1 MVMGIGMLITTQGLG
16 EYDNIEPSPSSSS
29 TLVVS
34 FKQRF
39 EAEKLFYGSKD
50 IPGVGKVEMSWV
62 SSTTAT
68 SAKAGRR
75 DDDDVKMDG
84 ASEDG
89 TSGVEKMGAA
99 TNGGV
104 GGGGG
109 GKAAEQ
115 DFDVAEED
123 FDVA

>member
-1 MVMGIGMLITTQGLG
+1 MLIMTQGLG
-16 EYDNIEPSPSSSS
+16 EYDNIEPSLSSSS

-62 SSTTAT
+62 SVAASSTRL
-68 SAKAGRR
+68 GRG
-75 DDDDVKMDG
+75 DDDDVKMEG
-84 ASEDG
+84 ASGDG
-89 TSGVEKMGAA
+89 TGGIEKMGAA
-99 TNGGV
+99 TNGG

>member
-1 MVMGIGMLITTQGLG
+1 MGMLIRIQGLG

-29 TLVVS
+29 TLFVS

-62 SSTTAT
+62 SSTAPT
-68 SAKAGRR
+68 SAKPDRR
-75 DDDDVKMDG
+75 DDDDIKMEG

-89 TSGVEKMGAA
+89 TGEDEKMGAA
-99 TNGGV
+99 ATNGGA
-104 GGGGG
+104 G
-109 GKAAEQ
+109 GKVAEQ

>member
-1 MVMGIGMLITTQGLG
+1 MVTDMDMLIMTQGLG
-16 EYDNIEPSPSSSS
+16 EYDNIEPSLSSSS

-62 SSTTAT
+62 SSVAASSTRP
-68 SAKAGRR
+68 GRR
-75 DDDDVKMDG
+75 DDDDVKMEG

-89 TSGVEKMGAA
+89 TGGTEKIGAA
-99 TNGGV
+99 TNG